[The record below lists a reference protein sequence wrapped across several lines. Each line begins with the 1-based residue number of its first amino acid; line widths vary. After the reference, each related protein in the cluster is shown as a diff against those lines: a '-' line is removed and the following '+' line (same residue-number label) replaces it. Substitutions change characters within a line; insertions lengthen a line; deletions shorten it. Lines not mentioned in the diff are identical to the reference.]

1 MYNNPFAPDESD
13 YDLLGLYDPET
24 QTFNTS
30 KRYDALMEERSRS
43 RDKLDPSWSL
53 KMYSKRRM
61 KKKYDS
67 IIGRLRDRGFADE
80 DIFNYLSEVQS
91 NPDKYIGGSE
101 YLPSHLT
108 SRRSKR
114 YTVEGDMDIYMDK
127 LLVYAD
133 EASRLYSREQEE
145 LQAAMSEEKSMRKQQ
160 EFDYKAEQVSD
171 FERDMKRYD
180 MSESE
185 RAQQASEQYIDSKS
199 RQYTAKGQPKNPYG
213 VMIMPQDRPV

>member
-1 MYNNPFAPDESD
+1 MYDPYGGTDESH

-30 KRYDALMEERSRS
+30 KRYDTYMERRKQS
-43 RDKLDPSWSL
+43 RDKLSPSWSL
-53 KMYSKRRM
+53 GSRFRKIMRE
-61 KKKYDS
+61 KYDKYL
-67 IIGRLRDRGFADE
+67 GRLRSRGFSDH
-80 DIFNYLSEVQS
+80 DIFNYLSEIQS

-101 YLPSHLT
+101 YLPSHMK

-160 EFDYKAEQVSD
+160 EFDYKAEQVAD
-171 FERDMKRYD
+171 FEKDMKRYD

-185 RAQQASEQYIDSKS
+185 RAQQASEDYIDSKS